1 MKKFKKKSY
10 ARSHG
15 LFLGLLSKV
24 KQNTWF
30 EIVKG
35 VEELIDTYV
44 FSQRTLKAFQ
54 KNIWLCPTFWA
65 NHYSYF
71 LTLLDES
78 FQKLMS

>member
-1 MKKFKKKSY
+1 MYVF
-10 ARSHG
+10 
-15 LFLGLLSKV
+15 LSKV
-24 KQNTWF
+24 EQNTWF

-54 KNIWLCPTFWA
+54 KNIWLGPTFWA